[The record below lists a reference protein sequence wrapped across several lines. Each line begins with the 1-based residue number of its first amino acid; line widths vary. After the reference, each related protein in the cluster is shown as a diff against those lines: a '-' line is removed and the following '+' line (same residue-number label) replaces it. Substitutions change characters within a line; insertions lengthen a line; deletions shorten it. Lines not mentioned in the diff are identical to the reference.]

1 MTLLYQVN
9 DLQKFVRIINL
20 FFFYSS
26 YLVAEDSTDCPPC
39 DCGLYCDSP
48 GLTAPRG
55 QCDPG
60 FLCYGGAYTSGPT
73 DGVTG
78 DYCTAGGYCE
88 AGKQILHLCQYLTT

>member
-1 MTLLYQVN
+1 MSHVE
-9 DLQKFVRIINL
+9 
-20 FFFYSS
+20 
-26 YLVAEDSTDCPPC
+26 AEASDDCPAC
-39 DCGLYCDSP
+39 DCGMYCDSP

-78 DYCTAGGYCE
+78 DFCTAGGYCE
-88 AGKQILHLCQYLTT
+88 AGKLTTLIYNILNISSPFMLKFTVIKNQ

>member
-1 MTLLYQVN
+1 MTFKSLLE
-9 DLQKFVRIINL
+9 LSIFSFSIRRI
-20 FFFYSS
+20 
-26 YLVAEDSTDCPPC
+26 LVAEDSTDCPPC